1 MAPGDLLLVRPGEIV
16 PVDGRVERDVAVLD
30 ESALTGESLPI
41 ERRSGDDVR
50 SGAVNAGDSFMMRAT
65 RRAADS
71 TYAGIVRL
79 VAEAEAEASSA
90 PFVRLADRYAVAFL
104 AVTLAV
110 AGLAWTLSGDAVRA
124 VAVLVVATP
133 CPLILAAPIAITSGL
148 TRMASRGVVV
158 KGGVALERLAAG
170 RVLLLDKTGTLT
182 VGRPVVTDIIPV
194 PGRSADELL
203 RLAASLDQVSPH
215 VVAAAIVGAAHRR
228 GLVLSIPS
236 DVQEVSGSGV
246 RGMVGGQSVAVGKAA
261 WVAPVADPR
270 WAASI
275 RRRADLDGALT
286 VFVAI
291 DDAPAGALLLD
302 DPVRPDAARTI
313 RDLRRCGISR
323 VVMVSGD
330 RADVAESVGVVLG
343 VDTVLSECSP
353 ADKVDAVIA
362 EQAFG
367 STVMVGDGIND
378 APALARADVGVAM
391 GASGV
396 TASSE
401 AADVVLTI
409 DRLDRLAEAMAV
421 ARRAGLIARQSVLVG
436 IGMSLVAM
444 VVAGLGYLPPSVGA
458 LVQEAIDVAV
468 ILNALRARGGGLTR
482 RPIAALDAELARRF
496 VTEHESLRPGLDRLR
511 QAADGLG
518 TQPGGEAIADVHSV
532 QRFLVDEL
540 APHEVAEGT
549 LLYPVLDRVLG
560 GAESTATMSRAHAEI
575 VRLIRRL
582 GRVLEAIDAEQPDDG
597 DVRELRRLL
606 YGLHAILRLH
616 FAQEE
621 EGYFSLL
628 DEPVDH
634 ASDGIPFDTPMGTY
648 GTGDVGANGV
658 TLDMDR
664 KEICDEADREM
675 VRRSGPDRHS

>member
-1 MAPGDLLLVRPGEIV
+1 
-16 PVDGRVERDVAVLD
+16 
-30 ESALTGESLPI
+30 
-41 ERRSGDDVR
+41 
-50 SGAVNAGDSFMMRAT
+50 
-65 RRAADS
+65 
-71 TYAGIVRL
+71 
-79 VAEAEAEASSA
+79 
-90 PFVRLADRYAVAFL
+90 
-104 AVTLAV
+104 
-110 AGLAWTLSGDAVRA
+110 
-124 VAVLVVATP
+124 
-133 CPLILAAPIAITSGL
+133 
-148 TRMASRGVVV
+148 
-158 KGGVALERLAAG
+158 
-170 RVLLLDKTGTLT
+170 
-182 VGRPVVTDIIPV
+182 
-194 PGRSADELL
+194 
-203 RLAASLDQVSPH
+203 
-215 VVAAAIVGAAHRR
+215 
-228 GLVLSIPS
+228 
-236 DVQEVSGSGV
+236 
-246 RGMVGGQSVAVGKAA
+246 MVGGQSVAVGKAA

-421 ARRAGLIARQSVLVG
+421 ARRAGRIARQSVLVG

-482 RPIAALDAELARRF
+482 RPIATLDAELARRF

-518 TQPGGEAIADVHSV
+518 TQPGAEAIADVHSV

-582 GRVLEAIDAEQPDDG
+582 GRVLEAIDAERPDDG

-634 ASDGIPFDTPMGTY
+634 ASNGTPFDTRMGTY

-658 TLDMDR
+658 TLEVDR

>member
-1 MAPGDLLLVRPGEIV
+1 
-16 PVDGRVERDVAVLD
+16 
-30 ESALTGESLPI
+30 
-41 ERRSGDDVR
+41 
-50 SGAVNAGDSFMMRAT
+50 
-65 RRAADS
+65 
-71 TYAGIVRL
+71 
-79 VAEAEAEASSA
+79 
-90 PFVRLADRYAVAFL
+90 
-104 AVTLAV
+104 
-110 AGLAWTLSGDAVRA
+110 
-124 VAVLVVATP
+124 
-133 CPLILAAPIAITSGL
+133 
-148 TRMASRGVVV
+148 
-158 KGGVALERLAAG
+158 
-170 RVLLLDKTGTLT
+170 
-182 VGRPVVTDIIPV
+182 
-194 PGRSADELL
+194 
-203 RLAASLDQVSPH
+203 
-215 VVAAAIVGAAHRR
+215 
-228 GLVLSIPS
+228 
-236 DVQEVSGSGV
+236 
-246 RGMVGGQSVAVGKAA
+246 
-261 WVAPVADPR
+261 
-270 WAASI
+270 
-275 RRRADLDGALT
+275 
-286 VFVAI
+286 
-291 DDAPAGALLLD
+291 
-302 DPVRPDAARTI
+302 
-313 RDLRRCGISR
+313 
-323 VVMVSGD
+323 MVSGD

-421 ARRAGLIARQSVLVG
+421 ARRAGRIARQSVLVG

-444 VVAGLGYLPPSVGA
+444 VVAGLGYLPPSAGA

-482 RPIAALDAELARRF
+482 RPIAAVDAELARRF
-496 VTEHESLRPGLDRLR
+496 VTEHDSLRPGLDRLR
-511 QAADGLG
+511 RAADGLG
-518 TQPGGEAIADVHSV
+518 TQPGGDAIADVYSV

-540 APHEVAEGT
+540 APHEVAEGA

-560 GAESTATMSRAHAEI
+560 GAETTATMSRAHAEI

-628 DEPVDH
+628 DAPVDH
-634 ASDGIPFDTPMGTY
+634 ASAGMSFDPPMGTSD
-648 GTGDVGANGV
+648 TGDAGANGM

-675 VRRSGPDRHS
+675 VRRSEPDRHS

>member
-1 MAPGDLLLVRPGEIV
+1 MVCAGW
-16 PVDGRVERDVAVLD
+16 
-30 ESALTGESLPI
+30 SAIKRS
-41 ERRSGDDVR
+41 RSG
-50 SGAVNAGDSFMMRAT
+50 
-65 RRAADS
+65 RRHGS
-71 TYAGIVRL
+71 R
-79 VAEAEAEASSA
+79 
-90 PFVRLADRYAVAFL
+90 R
-104 AVTLAV
+104 
-110 AGLAWTLSGDAVRA
+110 W
-124 VAVLVVATP
+124 
-133 CPLILAAPIAITSGL
+133 PI
-148 TRMASRGVVV
+148 RG
-158 KGGVALERLAAG
+158 G
-170 RVLLLDKTGTLT
+170 R
-182 VGRPVVTDIIPV
+182 R
-194 PGRSADELL
+194 RF
-203 RLAASLDQVSPH
+203 
-215 VVAAAIVGAAHRR
+215 VAA
-228 GLVLSIPS
+228 L
-236 DVQEVSGSGV
+236 
-246 RGMVGGQSVAVGKAA
+246 
-261 WVAPVADPR
+261 
-270 WAASI
+270 
-275 RRRADLDGALT
+275 DLDGALT

-291 DDAPAGALLLD
+291 DDAPAGAFLLD

-421 ARRAGLIARQSVLVG
+421 ARRAGQIARQSVLVG

-444 VVAGLGYLPPSVGA
+444 VVAGLGYLPPSAGA

-482 RPIAALDAELARRF
+482 RPIAAVDAELARRF
-496 VTEHESLRPGLDRLR
+496 VTEHDSLRPGLDRLR

-532 QRFLVDEL
+532 HRFLVDEL
-540 APHEVAEGT
+540 APHEVAEGN

-560 GAESTATMSRAHAEI
+560 GAETTATMSRAHAEI

-634 ASDGIPFDTPMGTY
+634 ASAGIPFDTPMGTY

>member
-1 MAPGDLLLVRPGEIV
+1 M
-16 PVDGRVERDVAVLD
+16 
-30 ESALTGESLPI
+30 
-41 ERRSGDDVR
+41 
-50 SGAVNAGDSFMMRAT
+50 
-65 RRAADS
+65 
-71 TYAGIVRL
+71 
-79 VAEAEAEASSA
+79 
-90 PFVRLADRYAVAFL
+90 
-104 AVTLAV
+104 
-110 AGLAWTLSGDAVRA
+110 
-124 VAVLVVATP
+124 
-133 CPLILAAPIAITSGL
+133 
-148 TRMASRGVVV
+148 
-158 KGGVALERLAAG
+158 
-170 RVLLLDKTGTLT
+170 
-182 VGRPVVTDIIPV
+182 
-194 PGRSADELL
+194 
-203 RLAASLDQVSPH
+203 
-215 VVAAAIVGAAHRR
+215 
-228 GLVLSIPS
+228 
-236 DVQEVSGSGV
+236 
-246 RGMVGGQSVAVGKAA
+246 
-261 WVAPVADPR
+261 
-270 WAASI
+270 
-275 RRRADLDGALT
+275 
-286 VFVAI
+286 FVAI

-313 RDLRRCGISR
+313 RDLRHCGISR

-353 ADKVDAVIA
+353 ADKVDAVVA

-421 ARRAGLIARQSVLVG
+421 ARRAGQIARQSVLVG

-444 VVAGLGYLPPSVGA
+444 VVAGLGFLPPSAGA

-482 RPIAALDAELARRF
+482 RPIAAVDAELARRF
-496 VTEHESLRPGLDRLR
+496 VTEHDSLRPGLDRLR

-518 TQPGGEAIADVHSV
+518 TQPGGEAIADVYSV
-532 QRFLVDEL
+532 HRFLVDEL
-540 APHEVAEGT
+540 APHEVAEGN

-560 GAESTATMSRAHAEI
+560 GAETTATMSRAHAEI

-582 GRVLEAIDAEQPDDG
+582 GRVLEAIDAEQPDEA

-628 DEPVDH
+628 DEPVVH
-634 ASDGIPFDTPMGTY
+634 ASDGIPLDTPN
-648 GTGDVGANGV
+648 GD
-658 TLDMDR
+658 LR
-664 KEICDEADREM
+664 HWR
-675 VRRSGPDRHS
+675 RRSKRSDAGYESKGDLR